1 MSRIGKMPVAL
12 PEKVKARVE
21 NRKVLVEGPLGKLS
35 FSLPDGINAD
45 VKDSNIIMSIAKGAM
60 DKGALFG
67 TSRARVNNMV
77 SGVVKE
83 FEKVLEIS
91 GVGFKG
97 AVEGSK
103 VTMQLGFS
111 HPVIFDIPQGIK
123 MSFDPKQVVLTIKGI
138 DREVVGNLAAQI
150 KRVKPPEPYKGTGI
164 KYQGEHIIRKAG
176 KTAAGASGGGAA
188 GAAPGG
194 AAKGKK

>member
-1 MSRIGKMPVAL
+1 MSRIGRMPVAL
-12 PEKVKARVE
+12 PEKVKAKVE

-45 VKDSNIIMSIAKGAM
+45 VKDSNIIMSVAKGAV

-77 SGVVKE
+77 AGVTKE

-97 AVEGSK
+97 SVEGSK
-103 VTMQLGFS
+103 VSLTLGFS
-111 HPVIFDIPQGIK
+111 HPVILDIPQGIK

-138 DREVVGNLAAQI
+138 DREAVGNLAAQI
-150 KRVKPPEPYKGTGI
+150 KRIKRPEPYKGTGI

-188 GAAPGG
+188 GGAAG
-194 AAKGKK
+194 AAKK

>member
-1 MSRIGKMPVAL
+1 MSRIGKMPINM
-12 PEKVKARVE
+12 PEKVKARVDG
-21 NRKVLVEGPLGKLS
+21 RTVHVEGPLGKLAYN
-35 FSLPDGINAD
+35 LPDGINAD
-45 VKDSNIIMSIAKGAM
+45 VKDSNIIMSVAKGAA

-67 TSRARVNNMV
+67 TCRARINNMV
-77 SGVVKE
+77 TGVVKE

-97 AVEGSK
+97 AVEGNRVS
-103 VTMQLGFS
+103 MQLGFS
-111 HPVIFDIPQGIK
+111 HPVLVDIPQGIK

-150 KRVKPPEPYKGTGI
+150 KRIKRPEPYKGTGI

-176 KTAAGASGGGAA
+176 KTAAGAGATS
-188 GAAPGG
+188 GG
-194 AAKGKK
+194 AAKK